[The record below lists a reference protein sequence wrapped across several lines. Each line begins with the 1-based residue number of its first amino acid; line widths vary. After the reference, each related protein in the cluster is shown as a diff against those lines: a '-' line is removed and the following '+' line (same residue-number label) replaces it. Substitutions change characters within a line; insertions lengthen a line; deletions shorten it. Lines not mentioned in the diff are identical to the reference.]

1 VGYTFEWDADK
12 AAANYRKHGI
22 TFPEAA
28 TAFGD
33 PLAITIPDV
42 RHSVDEDR
50 YALIGRSERDRLL
63 VVMHTDRG
71 HAIRII
77 SARTATP
84 RERRKYAQAER

>member
-1 VGYTFEWDADK
+1 MGYTFEWDADK
-12 AAANYRKHGI
+12 AAANARKHGV

-42 RHSVDEDR
+42 RHSMEEDR
-50 YALIGRSERDRLL
+50 FALIGRSERGRLL

-77 SARTATP
+77 SARSATP
-84 RERRKYAQAER
+84 RERRKYEQGEI